1 MTQVKENSVQSETEM
16 NSLLQ
21 QKEEELATAQKRT
34 LKLEQDLAEAEATQ
48 ERALREL
55 DVANEHIVLHS
66 LFISSHCK

>member
-1 MTQVKENSVQSETEM
+1 LTQVKENSVQSETEM

>member
-1 MTQVKENSVQSETEM
+1 M